1 MTRPRLTIRV
11 RLTLLYTG
19 LFAACGAIVV
29 AITYFLVAGLPEIK
43 GTGTRPADNAEEFLT
58 YCRQALRVGAD
69 PGLQAKCDLAYLEGV
84 VAGAAGQREATLS
97 YLLRYS
103 LITLV
108 VVTLLAA
115 LAGWIVA
122 GRVLRPVHRI
132 TVAARAASEHN
143 LSARVS
149 LTGPRDELH
158 ELADTFDDMLGR
170 LQTAFESQRR
180 FIANASHE
188 LRTPLT
194 VMRATVDVVL
204 GKRAPTEA
212 ELLGM
217 GRDVRVAVDQAEAV
231 VEALLTLAR
240 NERGLTVRED
250 VDLATVAEDVLDDV
264 HVGDLRLHVSL
275 RPVATSGDP
284 VLLERLIANLVDNA
298 IRYNVPGGDVWLA
311 TSASNGR
318 VTLSVTNTGP
328 VVPSD
333 RVDALFEPFQRLHD
347 RTTSDGFG
355 LGLAIV
361 SSIAAVHDGAITA
374 AARPAGGL
382 CVTLTIPAAEPAPHE
397 QSSDHAH

>member
-29 AITYFLVAGLPEIK
+29 AITYLLVSGLSEIQ
-43 GTGTRPADNAEEFLT
+43 GATRQTENAEQFLT
-58 YCRQALRVGAD
+58 YCRQTLRVDAD
-69 PGLQAKCDLAYLEGV
+69 PELRLKCDLTYLEGV

-97 YLLRYS
+97 HLLQYS

-132 TVAARAASEHN
+132 TAAARAASEHN

-149 LTGPRDELH
+149 LTGPRDELR

-170 LQTAFESQRR
+170 LQAAFESQRR

-240 NERGLTVRED
+240 NERGLSVREK

-264 HVGDLRLHVSL
+264 HLGDLRLHVSL

-284 VLLERLIANLVDNA
+284 VLLERLVANLVDNA
-298 IRYNVPGGDVWLA
+298 LRYNVPGGDVWLA

-328 VVPSD
+328 VVPAD

-382 CVTLTIPAAEPAPHE
+382 CVTLTIPAAEPAPYE
-397 QSSDHAH
+397 QSSDHAR